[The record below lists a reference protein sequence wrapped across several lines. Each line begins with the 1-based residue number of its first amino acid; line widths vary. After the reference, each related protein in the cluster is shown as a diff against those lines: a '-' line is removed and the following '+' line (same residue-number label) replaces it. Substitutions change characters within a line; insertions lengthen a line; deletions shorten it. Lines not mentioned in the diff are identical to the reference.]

1 MLPLRLGQ
9 QLKLRA
15 GNIMS
20 ASMQF
25 GVYPGDY
32 LYITVKIPITVQA
45 LLLLRIVRICTTSS
59 QPLPAA

>member
-20 ASMQF
+20 APMQV
-25 GVYPGDY
+25 GVLPGDS
-32 LYITVKIPITVQA
+32 LNITVKIPIAVQA
-45 LLLLRIVRICTTSS
+45 LLLLRIVRICTASS